1 MAKRKIPEI
10 LNIDEQEQLLK
21 IFNKRYYNSRRN
33 HTMIKLFLNSGLRIS
48 EMVDLK
54 WKCINL
60 MTGQLK
66 VVQGKGNKDRIIWIN
81 DIMLEELQAW
91 REDQCKK
98 LGAPT
103 EYVFSNR
110 EGERLVER
118 DVREMINKY
127 SMKALNKKVNP
138 HTLRHSYATDLYR
151 ETKDIRL
158 VQKALGHADLSTT
171 MIYTHIVD
179 DELENALKAFRK

>member
-66 VVQGKGNKDRIIWIN
+66 VVQGKVIKTG
-81 DIMLEELQAW
+81 LFGL
-91 REDQCKK
+91 
-98 LGAPT
+98 
-103 EYVFSNR
+103 
-110 EGERLVER
+110 
-118 DVREMINKY
+118 MI
-127 SMKALNKKVNP
+127 
-138 HTLRHSYATDLYR
+138 
-151 ETKDIRL
+151 
-158 VQKALGHADLSTT
+158 
-171 MIYTHIVD
+171 
-179 DELENALKAFRK
+179 